1 MTFAWCGTGV
11 LPSAPPDAGSADR
24 DAVAGARR
32 SPRPGIG
39 RLGTRR
45 PSSRRRAR
53 RPRTGILGV
62 VDGELRG
69 WIVNF
74 DNPRRA
80 ETIWCVG
87 RSGRSLPVRPTH
99 RRDDAALAYG
109 VPDIRGF
116 AVPVDLLDALGPV
129 VSVRNDRGQTL
140 GGGSDVAVAGA
151 GRAKSTSGGPHR
163 QCLFLHIPK
172 TAGTSLRDALLR
184 TVPQGEALLVYP
196 DWELGV
202 TYEECVA
209 LPAAQLARFRWIYGH
224 YKTGLH
230 RYTASG
236 ARYVTFVREPLA
248 RLRSNV
254 AHHAAAGTR
263 FAVDGVGVR
272 PSEFINGGL
281 GEEFDNLM
289 TRMISGVPP
298 CADGP
303 GAIGPAHVDLAID
316 NIREHFAFVGRQE
329 HLVHD
334 ALSLQRHVG
343 LDLATPGLSNITPSR
358 RLYEPTETA
367 AIDWQTIAR
376 RNRFDILLHDRIV
389 AMGLTSRALSRAEPP
404 P

>member
-1 MTFAWCGTGV
+1 MPLRAPASVRALMSAATG
-11 LPSAPPDAGSADR
+11 R
-24 DAVAGARR
+24 VARRRGGAR
-32 SPRPGIG
+32 G
-39 RLGTRR
+39 
-45 PSSRRRAR
+45 
-53 RPRTGILGV
+53 RPRTGILGVVDGV

-74 DNPRRA
+74 DDPARA

-87 RSGRSLPVRPTH
+87 RSGRSLAVRPTH

-109 VPDIRGF
+109 VPGIRGF

-129 VSVRNDRGQTL
+129 VSVRNDRGRML
-140 GGGSDVAVAGA
+140 GGGSDVSLAEA
-151 GRAKSTSGGPHR
+151 GRTKPASGPHR
-163 QCLFLHIPK
+163 QLLFLHIPK

-184 TVPQGEALLVYP
+184 TVPPGEALLVYP
-196 DWELGV
+196 DGDLGI

-230 RYTASG
+230 RYAASR

-254 AHHAAAGTR
+254 AHHAAAGTS
-263 FAVDGVGVR
+263 FAVDGIGVR

-298 CADGP
+298 GADGP
-303 GAIGPAHVDLAID
+303 GVIGEAHVDLAID

-358 RLYEPTETA
+358 RLYEPAEMA
-367 AIDWQTIAR
+367 AIDWRTIAR

-389 AMGLTSRALSRAEPP
+389 AMGLTSRALSRA
-404 P
+404 